1 MPIVDN
7 HRFSVDGL
15 DTELQVLEFR
25 GHEGLSQ
32 LFELVVTVGAPTALD
47 TTTVIQKEATLETL
61 SLGAAA
67 SGTIRG
73 IVAHVEGEALFAGY
87 QYRVTVVPRVWLQLQ
102 GADSRIF
109 QAFAVPAIVEQVLT
123 GAGLS
128 AGTDFR
134 LSVQGTYTAREY
146 CVQYRESNWDF
157 VSRLCEEEGIYF
169 YFVQSSAGHKV
180 VFADTTS
187 TYPSIEGDATLVYK
201 PEHGAMR
208 SAHDDSRVLRFHF
221 GAEVRPGKVTLRD
234 WNFLKPSLSLQADS
248 TGTVDTSL
256 EVYDYPGEYQVP
268 DAGTGLAKVRL
279 EELAVR
285 RSSGGGES
293 TCSRLLAGHTFS
305 LTENP
310 NEAWNTKYVVTRL
323 EYWGREPRL
332 ADRADAGDGAD
343 PSERDVFRNS
353 FEAVAATTLFRPP
366 RVTRRPHIHGVQTA
380 IVVGPSGEEIYTD
393 QFGRVK
399 VQFHWDRLGKK
410 DDKSSCWVRVAQMWA
425 NEAFGAWFLPRVG
438 NEVVVAFLE
447 GNPDHPLIVGSL
459 YHGVNVTPY
468 ALPGEKTKSTIKSN
482 SSKGGGGFNEL
493 RFEDKKG
500 SEEVFLQAQKDWT
513 INVLNDKNQKV
524 GHDETLEVDNDR
536 TKTVKH
542 DQTATIQN
550 DDKETVQHDQT
561 LTVQNDRS
569 VTVQNDHTESVTGK
583 QTLTVGKAQSLAVSD
598 KQEITVDKT
607 RALTVTGDVTE
618 TYKAK
623 LTREVTADV
632 AETLSAKRTVS
643 VKGDDSETVGG
654 KQTISITGD
663 SSVTISG
670 KHSLSVTGD
679 VTITSGSS
687 TVTVKPSGEIKISGV
702 QITIDASGPLK
713 VHGATVDVKSDGPM
727 SLQAPVING
736 KADGMNTVKGAMV
749 VLDGQMIS
757 VG

>member
-1 MPIVDN
+1 MPVDK
-7 HRFSVDGL
+7 HAFSVEGVDGGI
-15 DTELQVLEFR
+15 EVLEFH

-32 LFELVVTVGAPTALD
+32 LFELVVTIAVPAALD
-47 TTTVIQKEATLETL
+47 ATSVVQKGATLEIKP
-61 SLGAAA
+61 LGAATP
-67 SGTIRG
+67 GTIHG
-73 IVAHVEGEALFAGY
+73 IVARIEGESLVGGF
-87 QYRVTVVPRVWLQLQ
+87 QYRVTVVPKVWLQLQ

-109 QAFAVPAIVEQVLT
+109 QALAVPAIVQQVLK
-123 GAGLS
+123 GGGLNAGD
-128 AGTDFR
+128 DFR
-134 LSVQGTYTAREY
+134 LSLQATYATREY

-157 VSRLCEEEGIYF
+157 VCRLCEEEGIYF
-169 YFVQSSAGHKV
+169 YFEQSSAGHKV
-180 VFADTTS
+180 VFADTTAA
-187 TYPSIEGDATLVYK
+187 YPPIEGAATLVYK
-201 PEHGAMR
+201 PQHGAMR
-208 SAHDDSRVLRFHF
+208 SEHDDTRVLRFHV
-221 GAEVRPGKVTLRD
+221 GGEVRAGKVTLRD
-234 WNFLKPSLSLQADS
+234 WNFLKPSLSLEANS
-248 TGTVDTSL
+248 AGSVDASL
-256 EVYDYPGEYQVP
+256 EVYDYPGEYQMP

-279 EELAVR
+279 EEIAVR
-285 RSSGGGES
+285 RASGGGES

-305 LTENP
+305 LTEHGNDG
-310 NEAWNTKYVVTRL
+310 WNAKYVVTRL
-323 EYWGREPRL
+323 EYWGRDPVFAE
-332 ADRADAGDGAD
+332 RADAAD
-343 PSERDVFRNS
+343 RDESPDRDVFRNS
-353 FEAVAATTLFRPP
+353 FEVIAATTLFRPP
-366 RVTRRPHIHGVQTA
+366 RVTHRPHIHGVQTA
-380 IVVGPSGEEIYTD
+380 IVVGPAGEEIYTD
-393 QFGRVK
+393 QNGRVK
-399 VQFHWDRLGKK
+399 VQFHWDRFGKN

-425 NEAFGAWFLPRVG
+425 SSAFGAMFLPRVKD
-438 NEVVVAFLE
+438 EVVIAFLE
-447 GNPDHPLIVGSL
+447 GNPDEPLVVGSV
-459 YHGVNVTPY
+459 YHGTNVPPY

-569 VTVQNDHTESVTGK
+569 VTVQNDHTETVQGK
-583 QTLTVGKAQSLAVSD
+583 QTITVTKAQSVTLSD

-607 RALTVTGDVTE
+607 RAVTVTGDVTE

-623 LTREVTADV
+623 LTREVTSDV

-663 SSVTISG
+663 SSVTVSG
-670 KHSLSVTGD
+670 KHALTVTGN

-687 TVTVKPSGEIKISGV
+687 TITVKPSGEITISGAE
-702 QITIDASGPLK
+702 ITVDASGPLK

-727 SLQAPVING
+727 NLQAPVING
-736 KADGMNTVKGAMV
+736 KADGMNTLKGAMV
-749 VLDGQMIS
+749 VLDAQMIS